1 MKGDVNIDGRK
12 TLEDMLLILMHIRGD
27 IALSGEGLTNAD
39 IDGDA
44 DITIG
49 DAIKIRN
56 HIQGVTI
63 IDIDEEE

>member
-12 TLEDMLLILMHIRGD
+12 TLEDMLLILMHINGD
-27 IALSGEGLTNAD
+27 IVLSGESLTNAD
-39 IDGDA
+39 IDGEA
-44 DITIG
+44 GITIG
-49 DAIKIRN
+49 DALKIRN